1 MSQPNF
7 QLGSQLVNSCSGVS
21 VNILNKNAGAK
32 MSILRNVDISFIST
46 CSQLRAL
53 IRDQLRSDITEGYLI
68 QAIYNLILK
77 AVALRTATSGR
88 KGNYKLTLIPTW
100 TVVMKTIHPQ
110 RRQEKKIEYRR
121 LLIS

>member
-1 MSQPNF
+1 MSQPNL
-7 QLGSQLVNSCSGVS
+7 QLGSQSVNSCSGVS